1 MEQVLQMIARL
12 RIAVDVRPVERGW
25 VIQATY
31 TLRYRGEGKT
41 LEEAFENFALTLEGK

>member
-12 RIAVDVRPVERGW
+12 RIAVDIRPVERGW
-25 VIQATY
+25 IIQATY

-41 LEEAFENFALTLEGK
+41 LEEAFIDFARTVEGK